1 MAPGPDRAR
10 LTGVERG
17 KGEEG
22 KGAESA
28 GAQGQGTGRIR
39 LGRMRKAHI
48 LLPLF
53 DEEVRPGGV
62 GRLPGKHVADYGQD
76 QGCGPSQAKRPAAT
90 QEERRGLSSGRAA
103 FHETEAGFGGGNAGR
118 GGACL
123 PCCLPDQLDTEA
135 PLLSLAML
143 PLGGKPTGVK

>member
-17 KGEEG
+17 KGEE
-22 KGAESA
+22 
-28 GAQGQGTGRIR
+28 GQGTGRIR

-62 GRLPGKHVADYGQD
+62 SRLPGKHVADYGQD
-76 QGCGPSQAKRPAAT
+76 QGCGPSQARRPAAT
-90 QEERRGLSSGRAA
+90 QRRGEDSALGGQHFMKQRLDSG
-103 FHETEAGFGGGNAGR
+103 AGTR
-118 GGACL
+118 GGAG
-123 PCCLPDQLDTEA
+123 PAFPAVSQT
-135 PLLSLAML
+135 S
-143 PLGGKPTGVK
+143 

>member
-76 QGCGPSQAKRPAAT
+76 QGCGPSQARRPAAT
-90 QEERRGLSSGRAA
+90 QRRGEDSALGGQHFMKQRLDSG
-103 FHETEAGFGGGNAGR
+103 AGTR
-118 GGACL
+118 GGAG
-123 PCCLPDQLDTEA
+123 PAFPAVSQT
-135 PLLSLAML
+135 S
-143 PLGGKPTGVK
+143 

>member
-1 MAPGPDRAR
+1 MGQKEEAEWLRDRDR

-22 KGAESA
+22 KGAESV

-39 LGRMRKAHI
+39 LGRMRKVHI

-62 GRLPGKHVADYGQD
+62 SRHPGKHVADYGQD
-76 QGCGPSQAKRPAAT
+76 QGCGPSQARRPAAT
-90 QEERRGLSSGRAA
+90 QRRGEDSALGGQHFMKQRLDSG
-103 FHETEAGFGGGNAGR
+103 AGTR
-118 GGACL
+118 GGAG
-123 PCCLPDQLDTEA
+123 PAFPAVSQT
-135 PLLSLAML
+135 S
-143 PLGGKPTGVK
+143 